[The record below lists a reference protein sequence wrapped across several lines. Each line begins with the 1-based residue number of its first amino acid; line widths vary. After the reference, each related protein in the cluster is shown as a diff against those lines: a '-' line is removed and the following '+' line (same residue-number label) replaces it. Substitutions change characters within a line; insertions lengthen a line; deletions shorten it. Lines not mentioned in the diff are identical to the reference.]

1 MESKEHTQ
9 ELKMFT
15 AASMGK
21 ADSEFMS
28 GESIEER
35 NLETEALTVGSNC
48 GSKGSNNVISNIMRI
63 L

>member
-1 MESKEHTQ
+1 
-9 ELKMFT
+9 MFT

-48 GSKGSNNVISNIMRI
+48 SSKGSNNVISNIMRI